1 LDLFHNGQPG
11 FRKRWTKEHL
21 LWGNRGGA
29 RFKLRY
35 PRLAVDHQFIC
46 SECRGLA
53 GGKYGA
59 NFSLG
64 NFVSSRET
72 YPWVVGKIDT
82 LGTDRD
88 ELGDRVLMV
97 SELAN
102 FPSIGFFGTRFDAF

>member
-1 LDLFHNGQPG
+1 M
-11 FRKRWTKEHL
+11 
-21 LWGNRGGA
+21 
-29 RFKLRY
+29 
-35 PRLAVDHQFIC
+35 
-46 SECRGLA
+46 
-53 GGKYGA
+53 
-59 NFSLG
+59 G